1 MNNPDKDVQYSVIV
15 PAFNEE
21 EFLPGTLASL
31 KEAMSQVDTPGEVIV
46 VDNNST
52 DNTSRIATDAGA
64 RVVFE
69 QKNQIS
75 RARNAGARN
84 ARGRYLVFLDAD
96 SRASGEL
103 LETAIRNLE
112 GGLCCGGGA
121 YIALDIILSAR
132 MQRIADLINFLAAKR
147 GVAPGCFIYCLRE
160 AFEDIGGFSE
170 KIYAAEEILFSRQL
184 RKWGKKHG
192 KPFCQVKAFSVITSS
207 RKLNHPIQLLFAILF
222 GMLLPF
228 SIFFR
233 PLCWYWYHKPPKKKR
248 FEREPG

>member
-1 MNNPDKDVQYSVIV
+1 MIV

-21 EFLPGTLASL
+21 EWLPGTLASL
-31 KEAMSQVDTPGEVIV
+31 KEAMSHANFEGEVIV

-52 DNTSRIATDAGA
+52 DKTPGIAADFGA

-69 QKNQIS
+69 PRNQIS
-75 RARNAGARN
+75 RARNTGARN

-112 GGLCCGGGA
+112 GGAICGGGA
-121 YIALDIILSAR
+121 FIALDIILSAR
-132 MQRIADLINFLAAKR
+132 MQRILDLMNFLAAKR
-147 GVAPGCFIYCLRE
+147 GIAPGCFIYCLRE

-170 KIYAAEEILFSRQL
+170 KIYAAEEIIFSRQL

-192 KPFCQVKAFSVITSS
+192 KPFCQVTAFRVITSS

-233 PLCWYWYHKPPKKKR
+233 PLCWYWYHKPSKKKR
-248 FEREPG
+248 FEREPV